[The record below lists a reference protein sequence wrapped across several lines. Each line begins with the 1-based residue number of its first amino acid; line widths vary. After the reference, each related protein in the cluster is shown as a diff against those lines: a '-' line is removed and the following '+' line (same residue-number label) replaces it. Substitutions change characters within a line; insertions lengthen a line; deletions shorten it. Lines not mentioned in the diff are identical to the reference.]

1 MVPVGERARV
11 RMGGKIGLQPHH
23 LRRIGSATFHQRR
36 TVGVQRDYVPAS
48 QVVGVVSLARIAG
61 QCPIVLEVACGAG
74 RLVLVVARAGPGDGL
89 ESAPVR
95 AVAVFVLGGGA

>member
-48 QVVGVVSLARIAG
+48 QVVGVVSPRIAG

-74 RLVLVVARAGPGDGL
+74 RLVLVVARAGLGDGL
-89 ESAPVR
+89 ESAPVQ